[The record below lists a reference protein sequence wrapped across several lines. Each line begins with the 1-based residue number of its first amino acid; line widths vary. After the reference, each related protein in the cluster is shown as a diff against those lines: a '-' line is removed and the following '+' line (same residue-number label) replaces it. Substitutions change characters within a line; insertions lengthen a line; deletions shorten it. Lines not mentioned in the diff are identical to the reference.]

1 MTITPCYLL
10 PQLPESLAGLAELA
24 LDLRWSWSHVSDTLW
39 QHIAPQL
46 WEQTHNPWL
55 ILQNAGS
62 ETLQH
67 LAQDRDF
74 IAKLDTFV
82 AEHRDRLTQTCWFGK
97 TYPHPPFSQVAYFS
111 MEFGL
116 SESLPI
122 YSGGLGILAGDCL
135 KTASDLGIP
144 LLGIGLLWQ
153 QGYFR
158 QSLDECGRQIE
169 LYPYNDPTQMPVT
182 PVRDAAGEWL
192 RLELPFPG
200 RKVILRAWQI
210 QVGRVTLYLL
220 DSNDPLN
227 APADRGITAELYG
240 GGPETRLQQEI
251 CLGVGGWMLLRRLGI
266 QPDIC
271 HLNEGHAA
279 FAILARA
286 YSHMRDHGTD
296 FPCALTATRA
306 GNIFT
311 THTPVSAGFD
321 RFPPELLTRYILG
334 APEAFGV
341 DAETIL
347 ALGREHP
354 EDTREPFNMAW
365 LAIHGSL
372 IVNGVSRLHGVVSR
386 RLFQPLFPRWPE
398 DEVPVTHVTN
408 GVHTPSWDSAEA
420 DALWTNHCG
429 KARWL
434 GDLKDIEA
442 DFRQTSDE
450 DIWQLRSTARQQV
463 IHFAR
468 QRLQKQLAAAH
479 APDQDCEQ
487 AKTALDPN
495 TLTIGFARRFAAYKR
510 PNMLLTD
517 PDRLYRLLNNPHCPV
532 QLLIAGKAHPKDGAG
547 KAMIQQWTQFI
558 HQHPDLAGR
567 MVFIADY
574 DMMVAEQLVQGVDLW
589 INTPLRP
596 WEASGTSGMKVLVN
610 GGLNLSELDGW
621 WAEAYSPETGWA
633 LGDGQEHDSDPEWNR
648 LEAEQLYRLLEEEV
662 VPLFYHQRDANG
674 CPCGWINKI
683 RESMSRLTPQF
694 SSNRMLQE
702 YVHSLYT
709 PAARLLASRSERA
722 TVDGISRWQHDIRQH
737 WQSLHFG
744 ELNVQSDTDAHHFQ
758 VHVYLDDLDAD
769 AVAVQLFANG
779 DGEQGHKIYAMTR
792 GDALSG
798 AINSYNYTCAVPAH
812 SAVERFTPRIIP
824 HRDGCLVPME
834 STEILWYR

>member
-1 MTITPCYLL
+1 MTIAPYYLL
-10 PQLPESLAGLAELA
+10 PQFPESLAGLAELA
-24 LDLRWSWSHVSDTLW
+24 LDLRWSRSHAADSLW
-39 QHIAPQL
+39 QHIAPEL
-46 WEQTHNPWL
+46 WEETRDSWL
-55 ILQNAGS
+55 ILHDVGGD
-62 ETLQH
+62 TLQR
-67 LAQDRDF
+67 LAQDKDF
-74 IAKLDTFV
+74 IAKLNTLV
-82 AEHRDRLTQTCWFGK
+82 SEHRERLSQKGWFSK
-97 TYPHPPFSQVAYFS
+97 TYPRPPFSQVAYFS

-153 QGYFR
+153 HGYFR
-158 QSLDECGRQIE
+158 QSRDDCGRQIE

-182 PVRDAAGEWL
+182 PVRHGEGEWL

-200 RKVILRAWQI
+200 RTVILRAWQA

-266 QPDIC
+266 RPDIC

-286 YSHMRDHGTD
+286 YSHMQDHGTD

-311 THTPVSAGFD
+311 THTPVASGFD
-321 RFPPELLTRYILG
+321 RFSPELLTRYVAG
-334 APEAFGV
+334 APRAFGV
-341 DAETIL
+341 DVETIL
-347 ALGREHP
+347 ALGRENP
-354 EDTREPFNMAW
+354 EDTHEPFNMAW

-372 IVNGVSRLHGVVSR
+372 IVNGVSRLHGAVSR

-408 GVHTPSWDSAEA
+408 GVHMPSWDSAEA

-442 DFRQTSDE
+442 DFRQTSDA
-450 DIWQLRSTARQQV
+450 DIWHLRSVARQEV
-463 IHFAR
+463 IQFAR
-468 QRLQKQLAAAH
+468 QRLQQQLAAAY
-479 APDQDCEQ
+479 APEGECEQ

-510 PNMLLTD
+510 PNMLLSD
-517 PDRLYRLLNNPHCPV
+517 PDRLYRLLNNPHYPV
-532 QLLIAGKAHPKDGAG
+532 QLLIAGKAHPQDGAG

-558 HQHPDLAGR
+558 HQYPDLAGR
-567 MVFIADY
+567 LVFITDY
-574 DMMVAEQLVQGVDLW
+574 DMLVAEHLVQGVDLW
-589 INTPLRP
+589 INTPRRP

-621 WAEAYSPETGWA
+621 WAEAYSLETGWA
-633 LGDGQEHDSDPEWNR
+633 LGDRQEHDSDSEWNR

-702 YVHSLYT
+702 YVSILYA
-709 PAARLLASRSERA
+709 PAAQLLAARSERA
-722 TVDGISRWQHDIRQH
+722 TVEKISQWQYDVSLH
-737 WQSLHFG
+737 WNSLHFG
-744 ELNVQSDTDAHHFQ
+744 ELEMQSSGDGITFWIP
-758 VHVYLDDLDAD
+758 VYLDGLDPETI
-769 AVAVQLFANG
+769 AVQLFAN
-779 DGEQGHKIYAMTR
+779 DDEDHETEVHIMNR
-792 GDALSG
+792 GGILIG
-798 AINSYNYTCAVPAH
+798 AVNGYMYTCSMPFLRKA
-812 SAVERFTPRIIP
+812 EDYTPRIVP
-824 HRDGCLVPME
+824 YREGCLVPME
-834 STEILWYR
+834 APQILWYR